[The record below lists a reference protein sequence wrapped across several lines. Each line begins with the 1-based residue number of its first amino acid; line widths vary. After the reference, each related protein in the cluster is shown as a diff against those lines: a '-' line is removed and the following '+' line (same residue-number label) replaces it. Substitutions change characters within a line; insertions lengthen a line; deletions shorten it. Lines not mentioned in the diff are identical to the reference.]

1 MVKEKGSTF
10 RFIYGIF
17 FSLLSVF
24 VGVLFIKQT
33 WSIYTSAPQSPYT
46 VESISLHFHQIALP
60 VWLWVAALAGNILLS
75 LLFPEAEK
83 RPKAYKDTALALQR
97 VKQSLSLEGE
107 ALKRAEQ
114 TQSKHTNFR
123 KAVYGVCGFLMFALA
138 ALCFC
143 SLLGIAYVPILK
155 KDFFTAHD
163 NMVDKLVQCAVLSIF
178 ALAAGCIGTE
188 LNARS
193 REKERKAYLEIKAGA
208 LKAEKQSKW
217 AAWIQRFVNALC
229 FGGKDVE
236 KTLCEEAEKV
246 LTAPVNA
253 TPIQAVK
260 KEKKECKKCK
270 TTGVWLAR
278 TVIFVLAIVCIFV
291 GVQNGGMKEMFLK
304 AINICTQCIGL
315 G

>member
-1 MVKEKGSTF
+1 MAKEKGSTF

-46 VESISLHFHQIALP
+46 VESISLHFHQIAVP

-75 LLFPEAEK
+75 LLFPETEK

-97 VKQSLSLEGE
+97 VKDSLCLEGE
-107 ALKRAEQ
+107 GLETAEK
-114 TQSKHTNFR
+114 TGRKHKNFR
-123 KAVYGVCGFLMFALA
+123 RAVYGVCGVVMFALA

-143 SLLGIAYVPILK
+143 SLLGVAYLPIIK
-155 KDFFTAHD
+155 KEFFAAHD
-163 NMVDKLVQCAVLSIF
+163 NMVDKLVQCAVLSML
-178 ALAAGCIGTE
+178 ALAAGCIGAE

-193 REKERKAYLEIKAGA
+193 REQERRAYLEIKANA
-208 LKAEKQSKW
+208 LKAEKKSKW
-217 AAWIQRFVNALC
+217 AAFIERLVNALY
-229 FGGKDVE
+229 FGDKDVE
-236 KTLCEEAEKV
+236 KTLCEEAERA
-246 LTAPVNA
+246 LI
-253 TPIQAVK
+253 TPANVTPARGRKKAK
-260 KEKKECKKCK
+260 KEDKKCK

-278 TVIFVLAIVCIFV
+278 TAIFVLAIVLLFV